1 MSQANI
7 VVIYEVVTC
16 TQVDYQTWETGVI
29 GRFLDRAD
37 ADRLCL
43 EHNRKLIKAIMAWK
57 PSRHVRYVTDP
68 VTGDWTRQADPGHW
82 RYPTGRRAS
91 LINNRA
97 QVVARQVTTPGT
109 LTIWQVWEDRP
120 CPSCE
125 IGGWEVAAV
134 FLDRE
139 KALEYA
145 AGRPDMSVSP
155 LQVSL

>member
-1 MSQANI
+1 MQGQNVSPVGAMT
-7 VVIYEVVTC
+7 IYEVVTC
-16 TQVDYQTWETGVI
+16 NTGVL
-29 GRFLDRAD
+29 GRFLDRED

-43 EHNRKLIKAIMAWK
+43 EHNRKLLASIMASSPAGIYTYEYDPEK
-57 PSRHVRYVTDP
+57 GEHVC
-68 VTGDWTRQADPGHW
+68 TRAPKHR
-82 RYPTGRRAS
+82 RYPTGRRER
-91 LINNRA
+91 LLQQRA
-97 QVVARQVTTPGT
+97 QVVARQVTVPETVT
-109 LTIWQVWEDRP
+109 LWQVYEDRP

-145 AGRPDMSVSP
+145 AGRSYMSVGP